1 MLALIPATVLLAGL
15 ALAAA
20 QTPSV
25 PAAGEQATVP
35 PAPVGHRQPRAADVP
50 PPRPLSEAERRENE
64 EIHRLLRSI
73 CRGC

>member
-1 MLALIPATVLLAGL
+1 MLPLISVTALLAGL
-15 ALAAA
+15 AVAAA
-20 QTPSV
+20 QTPPA
-25 PAAGEQATVP
+25 PAAGEQTTVP
-35 PAPVGHRQPRAADVP
+35 QAPVGHRQPRAADVP